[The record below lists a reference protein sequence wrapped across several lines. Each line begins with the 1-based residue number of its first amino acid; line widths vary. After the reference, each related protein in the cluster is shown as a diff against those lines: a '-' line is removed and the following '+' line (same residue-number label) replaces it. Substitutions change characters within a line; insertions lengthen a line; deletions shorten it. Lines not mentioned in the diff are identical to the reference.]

1 MVCSNMKYPQA
12 LLDLIESF
20 SKLPSV
26 GKKTAER
33 YALYVFMH
41 MDETDI
47 IDFTNSL
54 ISVKKDIHTCPEC
67 GNICEEG
74 LCSICNDKNRNH
86 KIILVVENVKDL
98 FVIEK
103 MNEFKGIY
111 HVLNG
116 SINLSKGINVDN
128 LNIESL
134 VNRIKNNQIEEII
147 LGTNATLEGETTA
160 RYIREL
166 LRDNNIKITRL
177 AHGLPVG
184 GDLSY
189 VDEMT
194 LIKAID
200 GRRDY

>member
-1 MVCSNMKYPQA
+1 MKYPEA
-12 LLDLIESF
+12 LLNLIESF

-41 MDETDI
+41 MDEADI
-47 IDFTNSL
+47 IDFRNAL
-54 ISVKKDIHTCPEC
+54 ISVKKDIHTCPNC

-74 LCSICNDKNRNH
+74 LCSICSDSNRNH
-86 KIILVVENVKDL
+86 REILVVENVKDL
-98 FVIEK
+98 FTIEK
-103 MNEFKGIY
+103 MNGYNGIY

-116 SINLSKGINVDN
+116 SINFSKGISIDD
-128 LNIESL
+128 LNIDSL
-134 VNRIKNNQIEEII
+134 IEKVKNKEVDEII

-166 LRDNNIKITRL
+166 LRDYNIKITRL

-194 LIKAID
+194 LLKAID